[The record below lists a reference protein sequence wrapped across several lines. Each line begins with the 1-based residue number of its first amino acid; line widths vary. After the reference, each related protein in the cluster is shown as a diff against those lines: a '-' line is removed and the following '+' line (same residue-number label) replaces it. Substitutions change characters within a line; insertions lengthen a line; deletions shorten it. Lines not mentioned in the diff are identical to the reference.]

1 MLWHRRPL
9 HYAASPLLEQL
20 ALLGCSSQSA
30 VGKIKTVE
38 LAGPLRTVQR
48 PLVIHTDHS
57 GLPQVICKAP
67 ALRLPAVLHSPGR
80 GSGNSTVFNQTQQS
94 RHGAPAGHPECGAT
108 CEGVCAFENFSRL
121 ASSSLG

>member
-9 HYAASPLLEQL
+9 HHAASPLLEQL

-48 PLVIHTDHS
+48 PLVIHADRS
-57 GLPQVICKAP
+57 GLPQVTCKAP
-67 ALRLPAVLHSPGR
+67 ALRLPAVLQSSGQVLETPLSSTRLNNR
-80 GSGNSTVFNQTQQS
+80 GM
-94 RHGAPAGHPECGAT
+94 E
-108 CEGVCAFENFSRL
+108 RL
-121 ASSSLG
+121 LAIPNVVLPVKVSVLLKTFLALRLLP